1 MLRSVSDAIAGFAVT
16 LKMEQMFVTG
26 FAVLPQD
33 CRILQLRGFQT
44 IVRRR
49 KSS

>member
-1 MLRSVSDAIAGFAVT
+1 MLKSVGDAITGFAVT
-16 LKMEQMFVTG
+16 PKKEQTFVTDL
-26 FAVLPQD
+26 AVLLQN

-49 KSS
+49 KNS